1 MKFDSIGLL
10 KILIV
15 EDNPTDQTLLK
26 EFLSKS
32 PLFASEVK
40 TAESLDAALELMGTI
55 HFDAVLLDL
64 NLPDSTQL
72 DTVIRVKEK
81 YPSLPIIVIT
91 GNDDDIGLK
100 AIANGAQE
108 YLIKGSYNKYLLTK
122 CIYNAIVRK
131 QAEQIQSKLVD
142 KIKNINQELKNFAYI
157 VSHDMKTPLDG
168 IKTLAEW
175 ILTDYADKFDQEGKE
190 QVRLLMTRVERMHN
204 LIDGILQYS
213 RIGRVEE
220 DRVPVNLN
228 KLMPE
233 VIDMVGAPENIEI
246 EVENELPTILCEQIR
261 IIQVFQNLI
270 SNAVKYMDK
279 PKGHIRIRCIE
290 EDGFWKFS
298 VADNGQ
304 GIEEKHFERIFQIF
318 QTVSSVRDKYKS
330 TGVGL
335 TIVKKIVEM
344 YSGKIWVES
353 EPGEGSIFCFTF
365 PKQETGAKNAKLE
378 TNTAC

>member
-1 MKFDSIGLL
+1 MKFDSTEPL

-26 EFLSKS
+26 ELLSKS
-32 PLFASEVK
+32 PVFASEVES
-40 TAESLDAALELMGTI
+40 TESLGAALELMGNI

-72 DTVIRVKEK
+72 DTVITTSEK

-108 YLIKGSYNKYLLTK
+108 YLIKSSYNKYLLTK

-131 QAEQIQSKLVD
+131 QSEQIQSKLVD
-142 KIKNINQELKNFAYI
+142 EIKNTNQELKNFAYI
-157 VSHDMKTPLDG
+157 VSHDLKTPLDG

-190 QVRLLMTRVERMHN
+190 QVNLLMTRVERMHN
-204 LIDGILQYS
+204 LIDGILEYS
-213 RIGRVEE
+213 RIGRVKEE
-220 DRVPVNLN
+220 NIEVDLN
-228 KLMPE
+228 KLVPE
-233 VIDMVGAPENIEI
+233 IIDTLTVPENIKVEI
-246 EVENELPTILCEQIR
+246 ENELPTILCEQTR

-270 SNAVKYMDK
+270 GNAVKYMDK
-279 PKGHIRIRCIE
+279 PEGHIRIRCIE
-290 EDGFWKFS
+290 EDGFWKLS
-298 VADNGQ
+298 VADNGP

-330 TGVGL
+330 TGIGL
-335 TIVKKIVEM
+335 TIVKKIVEI
-344 YSGKIWVES
+344 YGGKIWVES
-353 EPGEGSIFCFTF
+353 ELGEGSTFSFTF
-365 PKQETGAKNAKLE
+365 PKQETGAKNAKL
-378 TNTAC
+378 